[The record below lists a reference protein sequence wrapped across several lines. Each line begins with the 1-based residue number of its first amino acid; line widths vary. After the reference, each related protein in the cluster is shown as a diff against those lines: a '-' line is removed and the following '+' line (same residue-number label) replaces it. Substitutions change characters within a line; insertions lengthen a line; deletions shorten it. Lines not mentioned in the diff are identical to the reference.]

1 LAPLRKKPSSTPM
14 ANCPVCSAR
23 KKGTTEVYLI
33 SEGEDRY
40 FFNVDKAKKIVSD
53 GRPPISIPEAT
64 LKRIIALNDH
74 APMHLAH
81 VDVNRPG
88 IMLQRFGGLVLLDG
102 IHRAALCLEQ
112 SRTFQAYM
120 LNYEESLACLI
131 RQEIASHDAGSIVR
145 KLRKVMSTA
154 PAFTP
159 VVAELEC
166 SAEVLAQ
173 VRAALTAE
181 ERERFILKA
190 VPQGRNQKQDL
201 RRRGPEEAED

>member
-1 LAPLRKKPSSTPM
+1 M
-14 ANCPVCSAR
+14 ANCPVCGAR
-23 KKGTTEVYLI
+23 KTGTTEVYLI
-33 SEGEDRY
+33 SEEEDRY

-53 GRPPISIPEAT
+53 GRPPITIPEAT
-64 LKRIIALNDH
+64 LRRMIAVNEH
-74 APMHLAH
+74 APVHLAH

-102 IHRAALCLEQ
+102 IHRAALSLEQ

-120 LNYEESLACLI
+120 LNYGESLACLI

-154 PAFTP
+154 PASTP
-159 VVAELEC
+159 LVAELEC

-190 VPQGRNQKQDL
+190 VLQGRNQKQDL
-201 RRRGPEEAED
+201 RRRGPKEAED

>member
-1 LAPLRKKPSSTPM
+1 LRKKPPTVD
-14 ANCPVCSAR
+14 CPVCSAR
-23 KKGTTEVYLI
+23 KTGTTEVYLI
-33 SEGEDRY
+33 SEEEDRY

-53 GRPPISIPEAT
+53 GRPPITIPEAT
-64 LKRIIALNDH
+64 LKRMIAVNEH
-74 APMHLAH
+74 APVHLAH

-102 IHRAALCLEQ
+102 IHRAAMCLEQ
-112 SRTFQAYM
+112 GLAFQAYM

-154 PAFTP
+154 PASAP

-166 SAEVLAQ
+166 SPEVLAQ
-173 VRAALTAE
+173 VQAALTAE

-190 VPQGRNQKQDL
+190 ARPGKI
-201 RRRGPEEAED
+201 